1 MAEQLEVTAE
11 LINQKVKFTGISK
24 SHPGQPVTL
33 DYKPPLGDNEG
44 HTGLE
49 LLLLSFAGCSGTS
62 IAYLLR
68 KMGKTVSGLK
78 VNAKGIRRE
87 TLPLSFS
94 KIYLEFIVSSDDACD
109 DNMQRA
115 IKLSEESVCPV
126 WDMIKNNVEIITDYK
141 IISSSIIEMN

>member
-11 LINQKVKFTGISK
+11 LMNQKVKFTGISK
-24 SHPGQPVTL
+24 THPDQPVTM
-33 DYKPPLGDNEG
+33 DYKQPLGDNEG

-78 VNAKGIRRE
+78 VNARGIRRE
-87 TLPLSFS
+87 TLPLSFA
-94 KIYLEFIVSSDDACD
+94 KIFLEFIVSSEDAAD
-109 DNMQRA
+109 ENMQRA
-115 IKLSEESVCPV
+115 IQLSEESVCPV
-126 WDMIKNNVEIITDYK
+126 WDMIKNNVEVETTFK
-141 IISSSIIEMN
+141 IVTPSPVES